1 MQNSSHDTFNIITPN
16 IITPNKISANT
27 TPSATPRSKTASS
40 ISKTQRAFGCWPSAI
55 DGDQVAGKSP
65 RLSEPSIN
73 QGRLFW
79 LQTLPEE
86 KGRVTIMMQPIAA
99 ILSPDSS
106 AAPTSLLPKPLSTR
120 SKVHEYGGGSY
131 LVDGDDLYFVLADD
145 QHIYHVDI
153 AATVFEPKP
162 LTDTR
167 ADFSPAGET
176 LELRFADL
184 LLDKHHNRILAVCEA
199 HQSPIGGVHT
209 EPRTRLVSIGLDNPC
224 SITTVAE
231 GSDFYASPCISG
243 DGQWLTWLCW
253 NHPNMP
259 WDQTTL
265 NGAKVASNGDIS
277 TPQPIA
283 GNGQESLF
291 LPRFS
296 GNGDLLFVS
305 DRTNWWNLYRLSQN
319 QLERCLQQSTNSEQ
333 PTALTEEL
341 AEFATPQWT
350 FRMSTYGQL
359 NQDTLI
365 AACSREG
372 SWQLGLVPLKNNQ
385 PSHQG
390 SPQQPS
396 FKAIDT
402 AAEGHPL
409 SVISDLATQPCRSAE
424 ADEDSTISD
433 AAVCAFIGASPTS
446 LPNLYLFAP
455 SNNGSQ
461 IHKVTDIDAQLS
473 SDNISMPQPIS
484 FPTGAQQEHAH
495 GFYYPPTNADYSAS
509 ESSSVASG
517 ETRSEEASTDKTSPS
532 KQNEPAAP
540 PMIFICH
547 GGPTGATEASLNLK
561 IQYWTNRG
569 FAVMDVNYRGSTGF
583 GRQYRHSLHGNWG
596 MKDVEDMSAAA
607 DFAIAQGWANP
618 KQLIIKGSSAGGYTT
633 LAALAFSE
641 RFNAG
646 VSLYGIGDLETL
658 ARDTHKFEARY
669 LDSLVGPYPAA
680 KSIYQQRSPIH
691 FVEQINCPILVF
703 QGLED
708 RVVPPNQAEAMVQ
721 AVKAKGIPVSYIT
734 FADEGHGFRN
744 AKNIATMLTHEYRFY
759 CELFQLGIQK
769 AGLK

>member
-1 MQNSSHDTFNIITPN
+1 MQNSSLDTC
-16 IITPNKISANT
+16 NKNT
-27 TPSATPRSKTASS
+27 TNQDTAKPNTSIKKPSAQPVSETASS
-40 ISKTQRAFGCWPSAI
+40 KSHRPYGSWPSVI
-55 DGDQVAGKSP
+55 NGDMVAGKSP
-65 RLSEPSIN
+65 RLSEPCLN
-73 QGRLFW
+73 AGRLFW

-86 KGRVTIMMQPIAA
+86 KGRVTIMMQPVAA
-99 ILSPDSS
+99 ILAQDSNTK
-106 AAPTSLLPKPLSTR
+106 PTSLLPKPLSTR

-131 LVDGDDLYFVLADD
+131 LVDGNDLYFVLADD
-145 QHIYHVDI
+145 QHIYHLDI
-153 AATVFEPKP
+153 TAPVFEPKP
-162 LTDTR
+162 LTDIR
-167 ADFSPAGET
+167 AEFSQAGET
-176 LELRFADL
+176 PELRFADL

-199 HQSPIGGVHT
+199 HQSPIDGTHT
-209 EPRTRLVSIGLDNPC
+209 EPRTRLVSISLDGP
-224 SITTVAE
+224 STVSTVAE
-231 GSDFYASPCISG
+231 GSDFYASPCISA
-243 DGQWLTWLCW
+243 DGQWLAWLCW

-265 NGAKVASNGDIS
+265 HATKVASNGDIS
-277 TPQPIA
+277 TPQQIA
-283 GNGQESLF
+283 GNGEESLF
-291 LPRFS
+291 LPRFAN
-296 GNGDLLFVS
+296 NGDLLFVS
-305 DRTNWWNLYRLSQN
+305 DQTNWWNLYRLN
-319 QLERCLQQSTNSEQ
+319 HEQLERCYQQSNHSEQ
-333 PTALTEEL
+333 ATALTEEL

-372 SWQLGLVPLKNNQ
+372 SWRLGLVPLKGIQ
-385 PSHQG
+385 P
-390 SPQQPS
+390 PQQRS
-396 FKAIDT
+396 FTTIDT
-402 AAEGHPL
+402 AVNGHPL
-409 SVISDLATQPCRSAE
+409 SVISDLATQLCEPAE
-424 ADEDSTISD
+424 TDESSTAKVD
-433 AAVCAFIGASPTS
+433 DVCAFIGASPTS
-446 LPNLYLFAP
+446 LPNLYLFTS
-455 SNNGSQ
+455 SNKRAR
-461 IHKVTDIDAQLS
+461 IHNVTDIDAQLS
-473 SDNISMPQPIS
+473 PDNISAPQSIS
-484 FPTGAQQEHAH
+484 FPTGVQKERAH
-495 GFYYPPTNADYSAS
+495 GFYYPPTNTNYSATTT
-509 ESSSVASG
+509 AN
-517 ETRSEEASTDKTSPS
+517 ETAVPKLDET
-532 KQNEPAAP
+532 AP

-596 MKDVEDMSAAA
+596 LKDVEDMSAAA

-618 KQLIIKGSSAGGYTT
+618 NQLIIKGSSAGGYTT

-708 RVVPPNQAEAMVQ
+708 RVVPPSQAEAMVQ
-721 AVKAKGIPVSYIT
+721 AVKTKGIPVSYIT

-744 AKNIATMLTHEYRFY
+744 AKNIDTMLTHEYHFY
-759 CELFQLGIQK
+759 CELFKLGIHN
-769 AGLK
+769 